1 MYETRCGKV
10 KQIVQQT
17 SINMRMDGLLVLNRP
32 VNTGSTVLV
41 IEHNLDVIETGDWII
56 DMGPEGGDGG
66 GLVVAEGTPEQVAQ
80 VEASYTGKYLRRV
93 LGMG

>member
-1 MYETRCGKV
+1 
-10 KQIVQQT
+10 
-17 SINMRMDGLLVLNRP
+17 MRMDGLLVLNRP

>member
-1 MYETRCGKV
+1 M
-10 KQIVQQT
+10 
-17 SINMRMDGLLVLNRP
+17 
-32 VNTGSTVLV
+32 V
-41 IEHNLDVIETGDWII
+41 IEHNLDVIKTANWLI
-56 DMGPEGGDGG
+56 DMGPEGGDGV